1 MEKLYAMKG
10 IVCLLCMCVSNSE
23 STVIHQGMAGLSTP
37 SGIVF
42 DSVGQELCRG
52 KAVSSQHMSYS
63 WKKIL
68 GSQESYA
75 GEEKVAG
82 ESVTE
87 EATGTLT

>member
-1 MEKLYAMKG
+1 
-10 IVCLLCMCVSNSE
+10 
-23 STVIHQGMAGLSTP
+23 MAGLSTL
-37 SGIVF
+37 SGIIF
-42 DSVGQELCRG
+42 DSAGWELCRG
-52 KAVSSQHMSYS
+52 KAVRSLHMSSS

-68 GSQESYA
+68 GSQESYP

>member
-1 MEKLYAMKG
+1 MANYGEV
-10 IVCLLCMCVSNSE
+10 VCNKRYCVPAVHVQ

-68 GSQESYA
+68 CSQESYA